1 MAENINALILPIGAD
16 PSQFKESLNDVKAAF
31 KELGNTIASL
41 PFNLVTDK
49 QKEQFVGLLRT
60 ISTLT
65 TDVKDFGKA
74 LQFPENSIAGITQKI
89 NDLNKL
95 KISLDATTSSQEIAA
110 LTQQIEKLV
119 AQKNAINSLGKT
131 LVEAFQAPANS
142 IAGLDKRI
150 AELNKRKISLDATK
164 SASEIARLT
173 REIDKLTSKRNNLDN
188 LGKSVSQVGNTTQGG
203 FKKIEDS
210 SKGAGRALTSLS
222 LVAQDLP
229 FGFIGIQNNLPA
241 VIQTFG
247 QLTKSGGGLQGAL
260 SQIGA
265 ALVGP
270 AGLYLAFS
278 VVTSAVTVAV
288 QNFGSLQ
295 NAFDA
300 LFTSTSQATIAQR
313 NYNKELKEGGKN
325 LGSELSKVDL
335 LSKGIANENLSREE
349 RLNYFFQAKKEL
361 PDLLAGLDEEN
372 ILTKNGIKLL
382 LANASARSKFLDLQV
397 KQQAIGK
404 VLNENYSE
412 ELDVQAKLVVE
423 EKKRDKALRTI
434 TETQK
439 NLNKATDKSSIK
451 LFENIL
457 KQARK
462 EFDFSVIAISKLKDE
477 LGKLQ
482 IVQSDY
488 SGDLDGI
495 VKGQGEYE
503 KGVTRLTDG
512 LTKLRNA
519 QKEAG
524 KEAKKNALKGDPIG
538 TITEGVQINNGVI
551 TSDIAALTK
560 VIQANV
566 RLTNASVDQI
576 ARYRDSKLRQPLG
589 SALDLVPNKISK
601 IPAVPMSPELQS
613 QIGGTKLMLEET
625 AANFA
630 TAREALTDVFFNPL
644 TDLFTNFTE
653 NGKNAFKEFGKAILA
668 TIKQLV
674 ARIIATGIINLL
686 ASILVPGGAQAASL
700 LGTATGGG
708 SKIGQAFGSAIRSV
722 LGIKS
727 IANPSFAGVGGG
739 GMQMAGQV
747 VFVQRGSDLV
757 GVLNRTN
764 GTINRVG

>member
-16 PSQFKESLNDVKAAF
+16 PSQFEKSINDVKSAF
-31 KELGNTIASL
+31 KELSATIAAT

-49 QKEQFVGLLRT
+49 QKLQLNALKETLNV
-60 ISTLT
+60 LT
-65 TDVKDFGKA
+65 TDVKTFGEAVKI
-74 LQFPENSIAGITQKI
+74 PENSILG
-89 NDLNKL
+89 
-95 KISLDATTSSQEIAA
+95 
-110 LTQQIEKLV
+110 LTQ
-119 AQKNAINSLGKT
+119 
-131 LVEAFQAPANS
+131 
-142 IAGLDKRI
+142 RI
-150 AELNKRKISLDATK
+150 AELNKKKISLDAKT

-173 REIDKLTSKRNNLDN
+173 KEIEKLTTQKNNIDN

-247 QLTKSGGGLQGAL
+247 ELTKSGGGVQGAL

-270 AGLYLAFS
+270 AGLFLAFS
-278 VVTSAVTVAV
+278 VVTSAVTLAV

-313 NYNKELKEGGKN
+313 NYNKELKESGKN

-382 LANASARSKFLDLQV
+382 LSNASARSKFLDLQV

-412 ELDVQAKLVVE
+412 ELDIQAKLVVE
-423 EKKRDKALRTI
+423 EKKRDKALKVI
-434 TETQK
+434 NESQAL
-439 NLNKATDKSSIK
+439 LNKTTDPK
-451 LFENIL
+451 LLKIYSASL

-462 EFDFSVIAISKLKDE
+462 EFDFSLIAISKLKDE

-488 SGDLDGI
+488 SADLDGI
-495 VKGQGEYE
+495 VKGSGEYE
-503 KGVTRLTDG
+503 KTITRQTDG
-512 LTKLRNA
+512 LTKLRQA
-519 QKEAG
+519 QELQRKSAL
-524 KEAKKNALKGDPIG
+524 KAALKGDPIG

-551 TSDIAALTK
+551 TSDIGALIK

-566 RLTNASVDQI
+566 RLTNASVDQMI
-576 ARYRDSKLRQPLG
+576 RYRDSKLKQPTPL
-589 SALDLVPNKISK
+589 ALVPNKISK
-601 IPAVPMSPELQS
+601 IPAVPMSAELQS

-674 ARIIATGIINLL
+674 AKIIATGIINLL
-686 ASILVPGGAQAASL
+686 ASILVPGGPQAASL

>member
-16 PSQFKESLNDVKAAF
+16 PSQFEKSIKEVKDAIKSLKNEIESKPFNFVSPQSKQQLKDLESTLDRLQTSVQNTGAAF
-31 KELGNTIASL
+31 NKS
-41 PFNLVTDK
+41 
-49 QKEQFVGLLRT
+49 VGPT
-60 ISTLT
+60 
-65 TDVKDFGKA
+65 
-74 LQFPENSIAGITQKI
+74 
-89 NDLNKL
+89 
-95 KISLDATTSSQEIAA
+95 
-110 LTQQIEKLV
+110 
-119 AQKNAINSLGKT
+119 KNA
-131 LVEAFQAPANS
+131 
-142 IAGLDKRI
+142 
-150 AELNKRKISLDATK
+150 
-164 SASEIARLT
+164 
-173 REIDKLTSKRNNLDN
+173 TS
-188 LGKSVSQVGNTTQGG
+188 
-203 FKKIEDS
+203 
-210 SKGAGRALTSLS
+210 ALTSLS
-222 LVAQDLP
+222 LVAQDAP

-241 VIQTFG
+241 LIQSFG
-247 QLTKSGGGLQGAL
+247 QLKAQAGGVQGAL
-260 SQIGA
+260 SQLGA
-265 ALVGP
+265 ALIGP
-270 AGLYLAFS
+270 AGLFLAFS
-278 VVTSAVTVAV
+278 AVTAAV
-288 QNFGSLQ
+288 TLAVKEYGSLT

-372 ILTKNGIKLL
+372 ILTKNGIKVL

-439 NLNKATDKSSIK
+439 SLNKATDKSSIK

-538 TITEGVQINNGVI
+538 TVTEGVQINNGVI

-566 RLTNASVDQI
+566 RLTNASVDQML
-576 ARYRDSKLRQPLG
+576 RYRDSKLKQPTP
-589 SALDLVPNKISK
+589 LDLVPNKISK
-601 IPAVPMSPELQS
+601 IPAVPMSPELSS
-613 QIGGTKLMLEET
+613 QIGSTKLMLEET

-674 ARIIATGIINLL
+674 AKIIATGIINLL
-686 ASILVPGGAQAASL
+686 ASILVPGGPQAASL

-739 GMQMAGQV
+739 GMQMSGQV

>member
-31 KELGNTIASL
+31 KELGTTIASL

-131 LVEAFQAPANS
+131 LVEAFEAPANS

-173 REIDKLTSKRNNLDN
+173 KEIDNLTSKRNNLDN

-247 QLTKSGGGLQGAL
+247 ELTKTSGGLQGAL
-260 SQIGA
+260 SQIGS
-265 ALVGP
+265 ALIGP
-270 AGLYLAFS
+270 AGLFLAFS
-278 VVTSAVTVAV
+278 AATAAVTLAV
-288 QNFGSLQ
+288 KEYGSLT

-372 ILTKNGIKLL
+372 ILTKNGIKVL

-439 NLNKATDKSSIK
+439 SLNKATDKSSIK

-462 EFDFSVIAISKLKDE
+462 EFDFSQIAISKLKDE

-576 ARYRDSKLRQPLG
+576 ARYRDSKLDNGQT
-589 SALDLVPNKISK
+589 ALDIVPKKISK

-613 QIGGTKLMLEET
+613 QIGSTKLMLEET

-686 ASILVPGGAQAASL
+686 ASILVPGGPQAASL